1 MINPFTMSLSLMA
14 DSSGALTAM
23 HNYVTPTMRMF
34 VGLAGI
40 ASIFFIVYGGILYMT
55 STGRPDK
62 LDQAKHVLKNAL
74 IGLVIVLAAG
84 TLTAILNG
92 AITHTL
98 QPASATL
105 PSLATIQPAASSNG
119 LLDILIG
126 AITGLLNTIIQ
137 TIAAPFLEA
146 LNFFTKA
153 TPLMSENASVFNF
166 WAIMVGITDILFTV
180 VVALIGFHVMSAST
194 FGLDE
199 IEFKHLLPRLALIF
213 LLLNTSIF
221 IIDGFTELSNV
232 LITAVGQIG
241 GGSSVW
247 DSLTSVV
254 NSSGSQGIAAL
265 LIMLVFIIFSF
276 ILLIY
281 YVGRIVTLF
290 IGAVLSPLIL
300 LLWLVPG
307 FKDFSETAMKTYLTT
322 IFVLFIHVVILTLAA
337 SLFTGMSAVT
347 GSDVPNV
354 LMSMAVGLATVIA
367 LLKTQGLM
375 MQFSYVSLGARSTRQ
390 LGTQFMNGVSYLGGK
405 GKAAVSAV
413 SNKVSNSRSGI
424 STSSSSSGS
433 SRPNASSVQAIQY
446 TAPKSKSSV
455 ASSSSRSKSP
465 TGTTSRAPRVSSAR
479 NVVPMPQVTVR
490 RVAASKIIKK
500 EDKAA

>member
-1 MINPFTMSLSLMA
+1 MINPLTMSLSLMA
-14 DSSGALTAM
+14 DSSGALTAI
-23 HNYVTPTMRMF
+23 HNYVTPTMQM
-34 VGLAGI
+34 LTAIAGI
-40 ASIFFIVYGGILYMT
+40 ASVFFIVYGGLLYMT

-84 TLTAILNG
+84 ALTAILNG

-105 PSLATIQPAASSNG
+105 PSLTAIEPATPSSG
-119 LLDILIG
+119 LIDILIG
-126 AITGLLNTIIQ
+126 AITGLLNTVIQ
-137 TIAAPFLEA
+137 TVAAPFLGA

-153 TPLMSENASVFNF
+153 TPLMSENSSVFNF
-166 WAIMVGITDILFTV
+166 WAVMVGITDVLFTV

-199 IEFKHLLPRLALIF
+199 IEFKHLLPRFALIF

-221 IIDGFTELSNV
+221 IIDGFIELSNV
-232 LITAVGQIG
+232 LINAVGQIG
-241 GGSSVW
+241 GSSSVW
-247 DSLTSVV
+247 DSLTAVV
-254 NSSGSQGIAAL
+254 KESGGQGVAAL
-265 LIMLVFIIFSF
+265 LIMIVFMIFSF

-290 IGAVLSPLIL
+290 IGAVLSPLVL

-307 FKDFSETAMKTYLTT
+307 FRDFSETAMKTYLTT

-337 SLFTGMSAVT
+337 SLFVGMSSTT
-347 GSDVPNV
+347 GTNVPNV
-354 LMSMAVGLATVIA
+354 LMSMAVGLAAVIA

-390 LGTQFMNGVSYLGGK
+390 LGSQFMNGVSYLGGR

-413 SNKVSNSRSGI
+413 SSKVSGRSVS
-424 STSSSSSGS
+424 STSSSAGS
-433 SRPNASSVQAIQY
+433 KRSAQY
-446 TAPKSKSSV
+446 TAPKSKTAVATSST
-455 ASSSSRSKSP
+455 RSKTP
-465 TGTTSRAPRVSSAR
+465 TGTTSRAPRVNSSG
-479 NVVPMPQVTVR
+479 NIVPIGQVSVR
-490 RVAASKIIKK
+490 RVAGSKTIKK
-500 EDKAA
+500 EDKVA

>member
-1 MINPFTMSLSLMA
+1 MSLSLMA
-14 DSSGALTAM
+14 DSSGALTAIRD
-23 HNYVTPTMRMF
+23 YVTPTMQ
-34 VGLAGI
+34 VLIAIAGI
-40 ASIFFIVYGGILYMT
+40 ASVFFIVYGGILYMT

-92 AITHTL
+92 SITHIL
-98 QPASATL
+98 QPANATL
-105 PSLATIQPAASSNG
+105 PSLTAIQPASSDNG
-119 LLDILIG
+119 LIDILIG

-137 TIAAPFLEA
+137 TIAAPFLTA

-153 TPLMSENASVFNF
+153 TPLMSENPSVFNF

-221 IIDGFTELSNV
+221 IIDGFIGLSNV
-232 LITAVGQIG
+232 LINAVGQIG
-241 GGSSVW
+241 GSTSVW

-254 NSSGSQGIAAL
+254 KDSGGQGIAAL
-265 LIMLVFIIFSF
+265 LIMIVFVIFSF

-290 IGAVLSPLIL
+290 IGAVLSPLVL

-307 FKDFSETAMKTYLTT
+307 FKDFSETAMKTYLTS

-337 SLFTGMSAVT
+337 SLFTGMSAVS
-347 GSDVPNV
+347 GSDTPNV
-354 LMSMAVGLATVIA
+354 LMSMVVGLAAVIA

-390 LGTQFMNGVSYLGGK
+390 LGTQFMNGVSYLGGR
-405 GKAAVSAV
+405 GKAVVSSV
-413 SNKVSNSRSGI
+413 SNKVSSRSG
-424 STSSSSSGS
+424 SNTPSSGS
-433 SRPNASSVQAIQY
+433 NRSNANSAQVVQY

-455 ASSSSRSKSP
+455 ATTSSRNRSS
-465 TGTTSRAPRVSSAR
+465 TGSTSRAPRVNSTR
-479 NVVPMPQVTVR
+479 NVTPIPQVTVG
-490 RVAASKIIKK
+490 RVVANKTIKK

>member
-1 MINPFTMSLSLMA
+1 
-14 DSSGALTAM
+14 M
-23 HNYVTPTMRMF
+23 HNYVTPTMQT
-34 VGLAGI
+34 LTAIAGV
-40 ASIFFIVYGGILYMT
+40 ASVFFIIYGGILYMT

-62 LDQAKHVLKNAL
+62 LEQAKHVLKNAL

-92 AITHTL
+92 AITHPL

-105 PSLATIQPAASSNG
+105 PSLTAIKQVTPSSG
-119 LLDILIG
+119 LVDILIS

-137 TIAAPFLEA
+137 TIASPFLEA

-153 TPLMSENASVFNF
+153 TPLMSENPSVFNF
-166 WAIMVGITDILFTV
+166 WAVMVGITDILFTV

-194 FGLDE
+194 FGFDE

-213 LLLNTSIF
+213 LLLNTSIL
-221 IIDGFTELSNV
+221 IIDGFIELSNA
-232 LITAVGQIG
+232 LINAVVQIG
-241 GGSSVW
+241 GSASVW

-254 NSSGSQGIAAL
+254 NSSGGQGVAAL
-265 LIMLVFIIFSF
+265 MIMLVFIIFSF

-290 IGAVLSPLIL
+290 IGAVLSPLVL

-307 FKDFSETAMKTYLTT
+307 FKDFSETAIKTYLTT
-322 IFVLFIHVVILTLAA
+322 IFVLFIHVVILQLAA
-337 SLFTGMSAVT
+337 SLFVGMSAVT
-347 GSDVPNV
+347 GSDLPNV

-390 LGTQFMNGVSYLGGK
+390 LGTQFMNGVSYLGSNGK
-405 GKAAVSAV
+405 TVVSAASNQV
-413 SNKVSNSRSGI
+413 SQLRDRL
-424 STSSSSSGS
+424 SSSGK
-433 SRPNASSVQAIQY
+433 PKKPTGNEPPKY
-446 TAPKSKSSV
+446 TPPKPTPTV
-455 ASSSSRSKSP
+455 TVTRVRAP
-465 TGTTSRAPRVSSAR
+465 TGTTTKAPRVNPPEYPNNVTAITSRQRAIR
-479 NVVPMPQVTVR
+479 NKTT
-490 RVAASKIIKK
+490 KK

>member
-1 MINPFTMSLSLMA
+1 MINHLTMSLSLMA
-14 DSSGALTAM
+14 DSSGALTAI
-23 HNYVTPTMRMF
+23 HNYVTPTMQM
-34 VGLAGI
+34 LTAIAGI
-40 ASIFFIVYGGILYMT
+40 ASVFFIVYGGILYMS

-84 TLTAILNG
+84 ALTAILNG

-105 PSLATIQPAASSNG
+105 PSLTVIEPATPSSG
-119 LLDILIG
+119 LVDILIG
-126 AITGLLNTIIQ
+126 AITGFLNIIIQ
-137 TIAAPFLEA
+137 TVATPFLEA

-153 TPLMSENASVFNF
+153 TPLMSENPSVFNF
-166 WAIMVGITDILFTV
+166 WAVMVGITDVLFTV

-221 IIDGFTELSNV
+221 IIDGFIELSNV
-232 LITAVGQIG
+232 LINAVWQIG
-241 GGSSVW
+241 GSSSVW
-247 DSLTSVV
+247 DSLTAIVKE
-254 NSSGSQGIAAL
+254 SGGQGVAAL
-265 LIMLVFIIFSF
+265 LIMIVFLIFSF

-290 IGAVLSPLIL
+290 IGAVLSPLVL

-307 FKDFSETAMKTYLTT
+307 FRDFSETAMKTYLTT

-337 SLFTGMSAVT
+337 SLFVGMSAT
-347 GSDVPNV
+347 TNTNVPNV
-354 LMSMAVGLATVIA
+354 LMSMVVGLAAVIA

-390 LGTQFMNGVSYLGGK
+390 LGTQFMNGASYLGGH

-413 SNKVSNSRSGI
+413 STKVSSRSGG
-424 STSSSSSGS
+424 STSSSAGS
-433 SRPNASSVQAIQY
+433 KRSNASSTQY
-446 TAPKSKSSV
+446 TAPKSKTPVAISS
-455 ASSSSRSKSP
+455 ARSKAP
-465 TGTTSRAPRVSSAR
+465 TGTTSRAPRVNSSR
-479 NVVPMPQVTVR
+479 NITPLAQVSVR
-490 RVAASKIIKK
+490 RVAANKAIKK
-500 EDKAA
+500 EDKVA